1 MADPERS
8 AAEGVNSG
16 TGLITNPITGV
27 ASVEAP
33 SNIGTV
39 YSTHWAEAASQPR
52 NPQTADGEF
61 EGRLAGSYDLGGVDV
76 VDDGGAGAL
85 ASGSMATTA
94 LPFDA

>member
-39 YSTHWAEAASQPR
+39 YSTAPRAA
-52 NPQTADGEF
+52 AA
-61 EGRLAGSYDLGGVDV
+61 RLIG
-76 VDDGGAGAL
+76 
-85 ASGSMATTA
+85 
-94 LPFDA
+94 